1 MQIYQCTVGVAFHF
15 LFSISFSVF
24 SLLIN
29 SLLDQPKLSFVSAY
43 VNVLSCRII

>member
-1 MQIYQCTVGVAFHF
+1 MQIYQRTVGVAFHF

-24 SLLIN
+24 SLIN

-43 VNVLSCRII
+43 VKVLSCRII